1 MNTTRSWN
9 LGHLRRVSIR
19 IVVVCF
25 VVLTVSCE
33 ATDVVKVSEFPE
45 QARPVAESI
54 SIVSWNAEK
63 GGNGQFKPDLARLVI
78 VDKPDF
84 VFLQEAQADLLT
96 TTRIGGYF
104 ASSWKYPW
112 ANGKTIGMLAL
123 SHIPPARIQPMRSK
137 HKEFLVTAPKLS
149 LVTEY
154 PLGNGQ
160 SLLAVNVHLLAFE
173 RWSTTGFGSQ
183 MDDLKTIM
191 GEHTGPIILVGDFN
205 TWNQKRLDLVEKVIV
220 EVGLTEVTEF
230 SSERRTGD
238 KDSPFLNWLFGID
251 EGLPLDRVYYRGF
264 THHSAKVL
272 PYDSS
277 DHRAIQVT
285 LELAP
290 SELQPPYYIQSIV
303 WHCPEYSC

>member
-1 MNTTRSWN
+1 
-9 LGHLRRVSIR
+9 VSIR
-19 IVVVCF
+19 IVVVF
-25 VVLTVSCE
+25 FIALTVSCE
-33 ATDVVKVSEFPE
+33 ATDVVKVSEFSE
-45 QARPVAESI
+45 QSRPVAESI
-54 SIVSWNAEK
+54 SIVTWNAEK
-63 GGNGQFKPDLARLVI
+63 GGNEQFKPDLARLV
-78 VDKPDF
+78 VEDKPDF

-96 TTRIGGYF
+96 TARIGGYF
-104 ASSWKYPW
+104 ASSWRYPW

-123 SHIPPARIQPMRSK
+123 SHTPPVRIQPMRSK
-137 HKEFLVTAPKLS
+137 HKEFAVTAPKLS

-154 PLGNGQ
+154 PLVNGQ

-173 RWSTTGFGSQ
+173 RWTTTGFGAQ
-183 MDDLKTIM
+183 MDELKTVM
-191 GEHTGPIILVGDFN
+191 EAHTGPIMLVGDFN
-205 TWNQKRLDLVEKVIV
+205 TWNQKRLDLVEKVIE

-238 KDSPFLNWLFGID
+238 KESPFLNWLLGID
-251 EGLPLDRVYYRGF
+251 EKLPLDRVYYRGF

-290 SELQPPYYIQSIV
+290 SGLRSPYYKKSIA
-303 WHCPEYSC
+303 WDCPVYSC